1 MRFSASDRS
10 RNGRM
15 IRHGL
20 TLLIPLATL
29 MTLLGGTASAASSDN
44 AGDPSIGTPPCDTQ
58 STSRHDTITM
68 TDPNNGDIM
77 GTAYLVYSAGCQTEW
92 VTVHANSPYEADPS
106 VWLQNQSGTNLY
118 QPPTSG
124 VPQGT
129 YWTYQL
135 GNMKYQTACGG
146 VQMYD
151 DLTGSW
157 VSWNYIGCY

>member
-1 MRFSASDRS
+1 MTTLESKRS
-10 RNGRM
+10 RNGGM
-15 IRHGL
+15 ILRGL
-20 TLLIPLATL
+20 ILLITPVTL
-29 MTLLGGTASAASSDN
+29 IALLTGTASASDN
-44 AGDPSIGTPPCDTQ
+44 AGDPTLGTPPCDTQ
-58 STSRHDTITM
+58 SASEHLPITM
-68 TDPNNGDIM
+68 TDPNNGENM

-106 VWLQNQSGTNLY
+106 IWLQNQTGTNLY
-118 QPPTSG
+118 QPPTSPDG
-124 VPQGT
+124 GT

-151 DLTGSW
+151 DLTGAW